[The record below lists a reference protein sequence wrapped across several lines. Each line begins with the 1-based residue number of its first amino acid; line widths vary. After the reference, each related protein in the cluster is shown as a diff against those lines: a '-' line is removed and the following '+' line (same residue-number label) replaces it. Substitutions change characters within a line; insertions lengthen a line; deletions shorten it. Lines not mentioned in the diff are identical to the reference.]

1 MGNPVNPIADLRA
14 AVLSLDHVPDEA
26 PVEPTLA
33 YGAPN
38 ALTYD
43 GQVVRL
49 SVGWGAATGRPTMG
63 QLRAWLGLPAGDTPA
78 QLAGPWA
85 SARGREPF
93 TWRGALVLASAVAS
107 GFHGARRNGGSA
119 FWGLVWFGLGAA
131 LPGLVPV
138 VAVAQGY
145 GQCANNCRRA
155 PTVRS

>member
-1 MGNPVNPIADLRA
+1 MNPIADLRA
-14 AVLSLDHVPDEA
+14 AVLSLDHVPDGT

-33 YGAPN
+33 YGAAN
-38 ALTYD
+38 AVTYD

-49 SVGWGAATGRPTMG
+49 SVGWGPSTGRPTMA
-63 QLRAWLGLPAGDTPA
+63 QLRSWLGLPAGAGAPA
-78 QLAGPWA
+78 NLAGPWA
-85 SARGREPF
+85 SAVGREPIF
-93 TWRGALVLASAVAS
+93 TWRGALVFASAVAS
-107 GFHGARRNGGSA
+107 GYHGVKRNGGSP

-155 PTVRS
+155 PTEGR